1 MKEKT
6 NSMNHRVLNKAI
18 AFARGKKVMT
28 SIAVPDAKS
37 KDVNKYRKQY
47 GAKAIYIKNGIEYVK
62 PFIRVRAKTP
72 MEL

>member
-1 MKEKT
+1 
-6 NSMNHRVLNKAI
+6 MNHRVLNKAI
-18 AFARGKKVMT
+18 AFAQGRKVMT
-28 SIAVPDAKS
+28 TVSIPNAKTQ
-37 KDVNKYRKQY
+37 DVNKYRKQY

>member
-1 MKEKT
+1 
-6 NSMNHRVLNKAI
+6 MNHKVLNKGV
-18 AFARGKKVMT
+18 AFAQGKKVMT

-37 KDVNKYRKQY
+37 KDVDKYRKQY
-47 GAKAIYIKNGIEYVK
+47 SAKAIYIKNGIEYVK

>member
-1 MKEKT
+1 
-6 NSMNHRVLNKAI
+6 MNHRVINKAI

-37 KDVNKYRKQY
+37 KDVSEYRRKYGK
-47 GAKAIYIKNGIEYVK
+47 KAVYKKNGVEYVK
-62 PFIRVRAKTP
+62 PFIRVQAKTS